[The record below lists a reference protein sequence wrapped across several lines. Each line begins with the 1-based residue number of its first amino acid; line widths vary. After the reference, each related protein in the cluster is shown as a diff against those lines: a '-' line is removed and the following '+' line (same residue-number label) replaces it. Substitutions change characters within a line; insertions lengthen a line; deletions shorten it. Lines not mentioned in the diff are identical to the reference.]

1 MSDPVTP
8 IHSKRAGD
16 GDPKTPAKT
25 PRRDGP
31 GETPKTPRTELKAEN
46 KRALIAVSFDLLA
59 ASLPR

>member
-8 IHSKRAGD
+8 IRNKRAGD
-16 GDPKTPAKT
+16 GEPKTPAKT

-31 GETPKTPRTELKAEN
+31 GGTPKRPRTVLKEEN
-46 KRALIAVSFDLLA
+46 KRALITASFDLLA